1 MLLIDEIDGHYFLSV
16 GFAKT
21 NIRDPQHIL
30 EQLRSVDYRVVVQLV
45 KADLIAGP
53 EHLQFAARNA
63 LYSFKGKRR
72 RSKSLAMELLLYLS
86 CQRQIAKAIKFLGVG
101 PNDSRIA
108 LVALSDSKDAIQ
120 RLASQAESMIR
131 GEEDD
136 TQIEIRSKQKM
147 TKLRDSYGVTRKEMK
162 AARLEGETD
171 SSVLKRLIIER
182 SALLDLED

>member
-1 MLLIDEIDGHYFLSV
+1 MLLINEIDGHYLLTV

-21 NIRDPQHIL
+21 NIRDPQHTL
-30 EQLRSVDYRVVVQLV
+30 EQLRSVDNRVVVQLV
-45 KADLIAGP
+45 KADLVAGP
-53 EHLQFAARNA
+53 EHLKFAARNA
-63 LYSFKGKRR
+63 LYSFTGKRR

-86 CQRQIAKAIKFLGVG
+86 CQRQIAKAVNFLGVD

-108 LVALSDSKDAIQ
+108 LVALSDSKDAIRQ
-120 RLASQAESMIR
+120 VARQAESMIK

-136 TQIEIRSKQKM
+136 TQIEIGSKQKM
-147 TKLRDSYGVTRKEMK
+147 TKLQDSYRVTRKEMK

-171 SSVLKRLIIER
+171 SSVLERLIVER